1 MQLCYVGCTSF
12 KVVENISKTFLF
24 LFYKWKFVPMHIIMN
39 CSRVTV
45 AALFWN
51 QHFQPLSGF
60 ENCDDGL
67 RINSKQAWNF
77 DSGSYDY
84 CSIRDG
90 KRFYLKGNNI
100 FFQHH
105 FRSKTIYFSF
115 FSHSDIK
122 AVRMS
127 LDQIPVIA
135 HKCKELW
142 NCQPKLSFPK
152 KHYCTLQ
159 GLNVKRSNFPCGYI

>member
-39 CSRVTV
+39 CNRVTV

-90 KRFYLKGNNI
+90 KRFYLKWNNI

-115 FSHSDIK
+115 FPLRYCGSQNVLRSDSSYCSQMQGIVELSAK
-122 AVRMS
+122 AIFS
-127 LDQIPVIA
+127 KKTLLYSA
-135 HKCKELW
+135 GSECEKE
-142 NCQPKLSFPK
+142 
-152 KHYCTLQ
+152 
-159 GLNVKRSNFPCGYI
+159 